1 MAALA
6 GLPLGG
12 LRFFDSLG
20 STNDEALAWA
30 AGGASDSSLVIAD
43 EQTAGR
49 GRSGR
54 KWSTP
59 AGTAVALSVILRPAA
74 AEGQLAG
81 RLTGLGALAVVQAC
95 QKLGLT
101 ATIKW
106 PNDVLLDRRKVA
118 GILVESVWA
127 GSVLEA
133 SIVGIGVNVARS
145 AVPPA
150 DQLAY
155 PATSLE
161 QELGRPQKQVDVLR
175 SILSPLLAWRSRLST
190 PEFMQAWEQALAFQG
205 ETVIIGREHES
216 PLTGTLLGLE
226 PDGSLR
232 LMVQDQATTV
242 HVGEI
247 RLRPMDDRI
256 G

>member
-12 LRFFDSLG
+12 LRFFDSIG

-30 AGGASDSSLVIAD
+30 ANGAPDCSLVIAD

-54 KWSTP
+54 KWNTP
-59 AGTAVALSVILRPAA
+59 PGAAVALSVILRPAA
-74 AEGQLAG
+74 SEGPLAG

-95 QKLGLT
+95 QELGL
-101 ATIKW
+101 AAEIKW
-106 PNDVLLDRRKVA
+106 PNDVLLNRKKVA

-127 GSVLEA
+127 GSVLNA
-133 SIVGIGVNVARS
+133 SIMGIGINVARG
-145 AVPPA
+145 APPPA

-161 QELGRPQKQVDVLR
+161 QELRQPPQQVDVLK
-175 SILSPLLAWRSRLST
+175 SILTALHAWRPRLST
-190 PEFMQAWEQALAFQG
+190 PDFMQAWEQALAFRG
-205 ETVIIGREHES
+205 ETVVVGRENES
-216 PLTGTLLGLE
+216 PLNGTLLGLE

-232 LMVQDQATTV
+232 LMVGDQATTV

-247 RLRPMDDRI
+247 RLRPMDDRMR
-256 G
+256 